1 MIVSKLPRPPACSR
15 AGLAGFCF
23 RTECS
28 CGNRVV
34 VFVDYQ
40 NGYRRAR
47 DAFHDHR
54 ADPHWMGQVNPTAL
68 GALVVEL
75 AGDPQYELHQVRI
88 YRGLPDPRRDPHGN
102 RAAHRQI
109 AAWRRDPA
117 VTVNTRTFQ
126 YPRNYPA
133 SPPQEKGIDVQLAL
147 DFAMMAVRDEYDVGI
162 LMSNDTDLRPALE
175 EVMNLGSQTVEV
187 AAWEP
192 LPAVNDTGFALPDRH
207 RKDNHIATGSTI
219 AITSQSRTQPTTPVP
234 DSELETSP
242 PGQWLFG

>member
-1 MIVSKLPRPPACSR
+1 
-15 AGLAGFCF
+15 
-23 RTECS
+23 
-28 CGNRVV
+28 
-34 VFVDYQ
+34 
-40 NGYRRAR
+40 
-47 DAFHDHR
+47 
-54 ADPHWMGQVNPTAL
+54 MGQVNPTAL

-192 LPAVNDTGFALPDRH
+192 LPGRQRYRLRL
-207 RKDNHIATGSTI
+207 TGSAPQRQPHCHWI
-219 AITSQSRTQPTTPVP
+219 DYSDYQSIQDTT
-234 DSELETSP
+234 DYTRSR
-242 PGQWLFG
+242 